1 MTCGSCGAN
10 APDEAR
16 FCPSCGHTLV
26 ARPDERRIA
35 TVLFADL
42 VGFTTFSESAD
53 PEHVKNLVDRCFERL
68 VTDVNAFG
76 GQVDK
81 IIGDAIVALFGAPVA
96 HEDDAERAVR
106 AALQMQHTLAVLR
119 QELRVS
125 AEMRV
130 GVNTGEVLV
139 GAMRAAGEYTAMGD
153 VVNTASRLQ
162 AAARPGQ
169 VIVGPLTYEATRRVV
184 RYEPLGSL
192 VVKGREGAVE
202 AWTAEEVIALP
213 GQRPKQARASLVGRD
228 PEMSLLRRM
237 LDAALNRQR
246 AQLVLLFGEAGVGK
260 SRLAV
265 ELAKMAYQERQ
276 ATVLKATC
284 LPYGE
289 ANVWWPIAE
298 AVRHTCGVELDDST
312 NDAREKVESTVARVT
327 ARDRND
333 TQVERISDGLLYLLG
348 RFGERAD
355 VDPARA
361 RGEALWAVQA
371 YLEAL
376 ARESPLVLVLSDLH
390 WGDEVVLELVDRL
403 LAGLRGLPFMLVATA
418 RPDLE
423 ERWSPAPGRHNVA
436 VLHLDPLD
444 ADATAALVEAHLA
457 EHATPELV
465 SELQDRSGGNP
476 LFIEELA
483 ALIRDSDGAIG
494 VDGPSALESADLPVT
509 LRGLV
514 AARLDAL
521 GATERA
527 VLEDCAVVGSSGP
540 IEAVVGLGDAQSL
553 SGAERALSAL
563 ADRDLVVLEDGEFT
577 FKSELIREVAYGTL
591 TKAERARR
599 HAALG
604 GWLADRS
611 RGDDEPVDPIAH
623 HFGVAAELVLE
634 LGRVDGVPADLRSRA
649 VDALEQAATRAEEV
663 ESWPRAQRRYEQALA
678 VLPDDAPD
686 ETRAR
691 LRLARAQARV
701 ERRDLAGAR
710 NEITE
715 LLNAARASGD
725 RVAAARALTVLA
737 DCEQKEGNLIG
748 SDATYEQA
756 VAEWRALDNDTGVAD
771 ALRGRG
777 MTLLFRGELD
787 DAEAAIQQA
796 LATFREIPERRGE
809 AWALQNLAWISFTRG
824 RPEEAEERINQSA
837 AAFAEIGDWGGLS
850 WALGLLAW
858 VRFNQGQLAEAEQL
872 ASDVLREG
880 SESAD
885 RWASG
890 MMGVLLANVAMW
902 TGRPAA
908 AIERSKE
915 ARRLF
920 QEIGDQW
927 GEVQSIAP
935 AARALG
941 CLGRIEEAEAL
952 HAEVSS
958 FTDELGDR
966 GLVAIPAAVA
976 GALAA
981 HLGDG
986 ERAQREF
993 QKGIDAWTDEQSIAN
1008 HESRVGMS
1016 KALLQRGNIEGA
1028 LAQLDI
1034 PRDDSDALVVSSGGA
1049 EAMVLAA
1056 AGQPERAV
1064 TLTDRANALS
1074 VGSYLD
1080 HLEAWMARGLAC
1092 AQLGDDACAREACAT
1107 ALALADGTESPLD
1120 QALARLAHAH
1130 VLAALDDPEAEGVGA
1145 EARARLDA
1153 LGLRASG
1160 WETAFHLAATGGREL
1175 SPRDTTEVA

>member
-10 APDEAR
+10 APEEAR

-35 TVLFADL
+35 TVVFADL
-42 VGFTTFSESAD
+42 VGFTAFSESAD
-53 PEHVKNLVDRCFERL
+53 PESVKNLVDRCFERL
-68 VTDVNAFG
+68 VADVTAFG

-81 IIGDAIVALFGAPVA
+81 IVGDAIVALFGAPVA

-106 AALQMQHTLAVLR
+106 AALQMQRTLATLR
-119 QELRVS
+119 QDLRVS

-169 VIVGPLTYEATRRVV
+169 VLVGPLTHEATRRVV
-184 RYEPLGSL
+184 RYEPLGAL
-192 VVKGREGAVE
+192 VVKGREEPVE

-213 GQRPKQARASLVGRD
+213 GQRPKHTRASLVGRD

-265 ELAKMAYQERQ
+265 ELAAMAYEDRH
-276 ATVLKATC
+276 ATVLKAPC

-289 ANVWWPIAE
+289 ANVWWPMAE
-298 AVRHTCGVELDDST
+298 AIRHTCGVELDDST
-312 NDAREKVESTVARVT
+312 NDARHKVETTVARVT
-327 ARDRND
+327 DRDPND
-333 TQVERISDGLLYLLG
+333 AHVERISDGLLYLLG

-361 RGEALWAVQA
+361 RGEALWSVQA
-371 YLEAL
+371 YLEEL
-376 ARESPLVLVLSDLH
+376 ARSAPLVLVLSDLH
-390 WGDEVVLELVDRL
+390 WGDDVVLELVDRL
-403 LAGLRGLPFMLVATA
+403 LAGLRSLPFMLVATA
-418 RPDLE
+418 RPELE
-423 ERWSPAPGRHNVA
+423 ERWTPAPGRHNVA
-436 VLHLDPLD
+436 VIHLDPLD
-444 ADATAALVEAHLA
+444 ADATATLVETHLA
-457 EHATPELV
+457 EHATAELV
-465 SELQDRSGGNP
+465 TEIQDRSGGNP

-483 ALIRDSDGAIG
+483 ALIRESGGTLDGDGARTL
-494 VDGPSALESADLPVT
+494 GPGDLPVT

-521 GATERA
+521 ATIERS
-527 VLEDCAVVGSSGP
+527 VLEDCAVIGSSGP
-540 IEAVVGLGDAQSL
+540 IDAVVGLGAAQSL
-553 SGAERALSAL
+553 AGAERALSGL
-563 ADRDLVVLEDGEFT
+563 ADRDLVVLEDGEFA
-577 FKSELIREVAYGTL
+577 FKSELIRDVAYGTL

-599 HAALG
+599 HAALAG
-604 GWLADRS
+604 GMADRG

-623 HFGVAAELVLE
+623 HFGVAAELVNE
-634 LGRVDGVPADLRSRA
+634 LGRVDGVPADLGSRA
-649 VDALEQAATRAEEV
+649 VTALEQAAVRAEQV
-663 ESWPRAQRRYEQALA
+663 EAWPRAQRRYEQALA
-678 VLPDDAPD
+678 VLADDSPDD
-686 ETRAR
+686 TRWR
-691 LRLARAQARV
+691 LRLAHAQARV
-701 ERRDLAGAR
+701 EQRDLDGTR
-710 NEITE
+710 DEIAE
-715 LLNAARASGD
+715 LLDAARTAED

-737 DCEQKEGNLIG
+737 DCEQKEGNFIG
-748 SDATYEQA
+748 SDATYDLA
-756 VAEWRALDNDTGVAD
+756 VAEWRALGDDQGTAN

-777 MTLLFRGELD
+777 LTLMFRGELD
-787 DAEAAIQQA
+787 DAESEISEA
-796 LATFREIPERRGE
+796 LAKFQDVPDRRGE

-880 SESAD
+880 AESAN
-885 RWASG
+885 RWANG

-902 TGRPAA
+902 TGRPAV
-908 AIERSKE
+908 AIDRSLE

-927 GEVQSIAP
+927 GEVMSIAP

-941 CLGRIEEAEAL
+941 ALGRLDEAEAL
-952 HAEVSS
+952 HDEVAS
-958 FTDELGDR
+958 FTDELGDPS
-966 GLVAIPAAVA
+966 LVAIPAVVA
-976 GALAA
+976 GALAS
-981 HLGDG
+981 HVGDA
-986 ERAQREF
+986 ERARSEYQT
-993 QKGIDAWTDEQSIAN
+993 GLDAWNDEQSIGTQ
-1008 HESRVGMS
+1008 EQRVGMS
-1016 KALLQRGNIEGA
+1016 RALLQCGNVAEA
-1028 LAQLDI
+1028 LSHLDV
-1034 PRDDSDALVVSSGGA
+1034 PRDDSDALLVASGGV
-1049 EAMVLAA
+1049 EALVLAA
-1056 AGQPERAV
+1056 AGQPDRAV
-1064 TLTDRANALS
+1064 AITDRANA
-1074 VGSYLD
+1074 VPIGSYLD
-1080 HLEAWMARGLAC
+1080 HLEAWIARGLAC

-1130 VLAALDDPEAEGVGA
+1130 ALRVLGDPEAETVGT

-1153 LGLRASG
+1153 LGLPATG
-1160 WETAFHLAATGGREL
+1160 WETAFRLAATGGREL
-1175 SPRDTTEVA
+1175 SPRDNTEVA

>member
-10 APDEAR
+10 APEEAR

-26 ARPDERRIA
+26 IRPDERRIA

-68 VTDVNAFG
+68 VADVTAFG

-81 IIGDAIVALFGAPVA
+81 IVGDAIVALFGAPVA

-106 AALQMQHTLAVLR
+106 AALQMQRTLATLR
-119 QELRVS
+119 QDLRVS

-169 VIVGPLTYEATRRVV
+169 VIVGPLTHAATRRVV
-184 RYEPLGSL
+184 RYEPLGAL
-192 VVKGREGAVE
+192 VVKGREEAVE

-213 GQRPKQARASLVGRD
+213 GQRPKQTRAALVGRD

-237 LDAALNRQR
+237 FDAALNRQR

-265 ELAKMAYQERQ
+265 ELAAMAYEERG
-276 ATVLKATC
+276 ATVLKAPC

-298 AVRHTCGVELDDST
+298 AIRNTCGVDLDDST
-312 NDAREKVESTVARVT
+312 NDARRKVESTVARVT
-327 ARDRND
+327 SRDPND
-333 TQVERISDGLLYLLG
+333 SHVERISDGLLYLLG

-376 ARESPLVLVLSDLH
+376 ARERPLVLVLSDLH

-403 LAGLRGLPFMLVATA
+403 LAALRALPFMLLATA

-423 ERWSPAPGRHNVA
+423 ERWTPAPGRHNVA

-444 ADATAALVEAHLA
+444 ADATAALVEVHLK
-457 EHATPELV
+457 EHATPDLVAELR
-465 SELQDRSGGNP
+465 DRSGGNP

-494 VDGPSALESADLPVT
+494 AEGARAFDSGDLPVT

-521 GATERA
+521 ATLDRA

-540 IEAVVGLGDAQSL
+540 VEAVVGLGDAQSL

-563 ADRDLVVLEDGEFT
+563 ADRDLVVLDDGEFS

-604 GWLADRS
+604 GWLADRG

-623 HFGVAAELVLE
+623 HFGVAAELVSE
-634 LGRVDGVPADLRSRA
+634 LGRVEGVPADLGTRA
-649 VDALEQAATRAEEV
+649 VDALEQAAMRAEEV
-663 ESWPRAQRRYEQALA
+663 EAWPRAQRRYEQALA
-678 VLPDDAPD
+678 VLPEDGPD

-691 LRLARAQARV
+691 LRLARTQARV
-701 ERRDLAGAR
+701 EQRDLTGVR
-710 NEITE
+710 SEINE
-715 LLNAARASGD
+715 LLKAARAAGD

-756 VAEWRALDNDTGVAD
+756 VAEWRALDDDHGLAN

-777 MTLLFRGELD
+777 MTLMFRGELD
-787 DAEAAIQQA
+787 DSEAAIQQA
-796 LATFREIPERRGE
+796 LSTFRGIPERRGE
-809 AWALQNLAWISFTRG
+809 AWALQNLAWIAFTRG
-824 RPEEAEERINQSA
+824 RPDEAEERINQSA
-837 AAFAEIGDWGGLS
+837 AVFAEIGDWGGLS

-885 RWASG
+885 RWANG

-902 TGRPAA
+902 TGRPTV
-908 AIERSKE
+908 AIERSRE
-915 ARRLF
+915 ARLLF
-920 QEIGDQW
+920 QEIGDRW

-941 CLGRIEEAEAL
+941 CLGRVDEAEAL
-952 HAEVSS
+952 HAEVAT
-958 FTDELGDR
+958 FTDELGDP
-966 GLVAIPAAVA
+966 GLVAIPASVA
-976 GALAA
+976 GALAG

-993 QKGIDAWTDEQSIAN
+993 QTGIDAWTDEQSIAT

-1016 KALLQRGNIEGA
+1016 RALLQLGNVGGA
-1028 LAQLDI
+1028 LANLDT
-1034 PRDDSDALVVSSGGA
+1034 PRDDTDALLVASAGV

-1064 TLTDRANALS
+1064 ALTDRANALPI
-1074 VGSYLD
+1074 GSYLD
-1080 HLEAWMARGLAC
+1080 HLESWMARGLAC
-1092 AQLGDDACAREACAT
+1092 AQLGEDACAREACAT

-1120 QALARLAHAH
+1120 QALARLAHSHA
-1130 VLAALDDPEAEGVGA
+1130 LTALDDPEAAAAGA

-1153 LGLRASG
+1153 LGLPATG
-1160 WETAFHLAATGGREL
+1160 WETAFHLAATGGREVT
-1175 SPRDTTEVA
+1175 PRDTTEVA

>member
-1 MTCGSCGAN
+1 MRCGSCGAV

-26 ARPDERRIA
+26 VRHDERRIA

-68 VTDVNAFG
+68 VADVTAFG

-81 IIGDAIVALFGAPVA
+81 IVGDAIVALFGAPVA

-106 AALQMQHTLAVLR
+106 AALQMQRTLAALR
-119 QELRVS
+119 QEHRVS

-139 GAMRAAGEYTAMGD
+139 GALRAAGEYTAMGD
-153 VVNTASRLQ
+153 VVNTSSRLQ
-162 AAARPGQ
+162 ATARPGQ

-184 RYEPLGSL
+184 RYEPLGAL
-192 VVKGREGAVE
+192 VVKGREEAVE

-213 GQRPKQARASLVGRD
+213 GQRPKQTRASLVGRD

-246 AQLVLLFGEAGVGK
+246 AQLVMLFGEAGVGK

-265 ELAKMAYQERQ
+265 ELAAMAYQERS
-276 ATVLKATC
+276 ATVLKAPC

-298 AVRHTCGVELDDST
+298 AIRNTCGVELDDST
-312 NDAREKVESTVARVT
+312 NDARRKVEATVARVT
-327 ARDRND
+327 SRDPND
-333 TQVERISDGLLYLLG
+333 THVERISDGLLYLLG

-361 RGEALWAVQA
+361 RSEALWAVEA

-376 ARESPLVLVLSDLH
+376 ARERPLVLVLSDLH

-403 LAGLRGLPFMLVATA
+403 LAALRALPFMLLATA

-423 ERWSPAPGRHNVA
+423 ERWTPAPGRHNVA

-444 ADATAALVEAHLA
+444 ADAAAALVEAHLK
-457 EHATPELV
+457 EHATPGLVAELR
-465 SELQDRSGGNP
+465 DRSGGNP

-483 ALIRDSDGAIG
+483 ALIRDSDGAID
-494 VDGPSALESADLPVT
+494 VDGARSLDAGDLPVT

-521 GATERA
+521 SAVDRA

-540 IEAVVGLGDAQSL
+540 VEAVVGLGDAQSL
-553 SGAERALSAL
+553 SGAERALSSL
-563 ADRDLVVLEDGEFT
+563 ADRDLVVLEDGEFA

-604 GWLADRS
+604 GWLTDRR
-611 RGDDEPVDPIAH
+611 RGDDEPVDPIAY
-623 HFGVAAELVLE
+623 HFGLAAELVSE
-634 LGRVDGVPADLRSRA
+634 LGRVEGVPADLRSRA
-649 VDALEQAATRAEEV
+649 VDALEQAARLAEEV
-663 ESWPRAQRRYEQALA
+663 EAWPRAQRRYEQALA
-678 VLPDDAPD
+678 VLPDEGSD
-686 ETRAR
+686 EIRAR

-701 ERRDLAGAR
+701 ERRDLAGVR
-710 NEITE
+710 DEIDD
-715 LLNAARASGD
+715 LLGAARAAGN

-737 DCEQKEGNLIG
+737 NCEQKEGNLIG

-756 VAEWRALDNDTGVAD
+756 VAEWRDLGDDHGVAN

-777 MTLLFRGELD
+777 MTLMFRGELD
-787 DAEAAIQQA
+787 DAEAAIGQA

-809 AWALQNLAWISFTRG
+809 AWALQNLAWIAFTRG
-824 RPEEAEERINQSA
+824 HPEEAEERINQSA
-837 AAFAEIGDWGGLS
+837 AVFAEIGDWGGLS

-885 RWASG
+885 RWAKG

-902 TGRPAA
+902 TGRPTV
-908 AIERSKE
+908 AIER
-915 ARRLF
+915 ARAARLLF

-941 CLGRIEEAEAL
+941 CLGRVDEAEAL
-952 HAEVSS
+952 HAEVAS
-958 FTDELGDR
+958 FTDALGDP
-966 GLVAIPAAVA
+966 GLVSIPAAVA
-976 GALAA
+976 GALAG

-986 ERAQREF
+986 ERAQREL
-993 QKGIDAWTDEQSIAN
+993 QKGIDAWIDEQSLVS
-1008 HESRVGMS
+1008 HEARVGMS
-1016 KALLQRGNIEGA
+1016 RALLQRGNVEGA
-1028 LAQLDI
+1028 MAQLDS
-1034 PRDDSDALVVSSGGA
+1034 PRDDTDALVVASAGV

-1056 AGQPERAV
+1056 AGQPERAIA
-1064 TLTDRANALS
+1064 LTDRANALPI
-1074 VGSYLD
+1074 GSYLD
-1080 HLEAWMARGLAC
+1080 HLESWMARGLAC
-1092 AQLGDDACAREACAT
+1092 AQLSDDACAREACAT
-1107 ALALADGTESPLD
+1107 AMALADGTESPLD
-1120 QALARLAHAH
+1120 QALARLAHSYA
-1130 VLAALDDPEAEGVGA
+1130 LGALDDPEAEAAGA

-1153 LGLRASG
+1153 LGLRATG
-1160 WETAFHLAATGGREL
+1160 WETAFHLAATGGRERL
-1175 SPRDTTEVA
+1175 SREPTEVA